1 MAFSSLQN
9 FIRIP
14 TSLISIP
21 NSKNLNAAAS
31 FHTTINNSYLPPQL
45 LSTKRRRPAAS
56 LCIQCHGGGFFSMDD
71 DDSSDNEG
79 PLETINKV
87 YKSIKKKDVAK
98 LANVIADQR
107 PDIVDSI
114 PFLRTRLKMRKL
126 ASHIIKG
133 LQENLVFSIQP
144 TTKDGSMVGIIW
156 KKLEDAIGSSSST
169 HANENDEMER
179 GAKVKNEK
187 SCIFVFEFIP
197 TLRLS
202 FLSSIFY
209 SLIFGLQ

>member
-114 PFLRTRLKMRKL
+114 PFLRTRLVNF
-126 ASHIIKG
+126 III
-133 LQENLVFSIQP
+133 EVLVI
-144 TTKDGSMVGIIW
+144 
-156 KKLEDAIGSSSST
+156 E
-169 HANENDEMER
+169 
-179 GAKVKNEK
+179 
-187 SCIFVFEFIP
+187 CIKH
-197 TLRLS
+197 
-202 FLSSIFY
+202 
-209 SLIFGLQ
+209 